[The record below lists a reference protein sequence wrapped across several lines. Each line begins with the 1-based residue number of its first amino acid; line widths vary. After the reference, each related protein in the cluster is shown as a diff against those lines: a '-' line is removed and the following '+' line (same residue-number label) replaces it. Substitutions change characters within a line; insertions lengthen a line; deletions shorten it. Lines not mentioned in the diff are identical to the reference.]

1 MGAFGG
7 LIQTNKGRNLQ
18 AKAEAGALLKFTRM
32 GIGDGQLGGQSIPT
46 LNKLIS
52 EKKSLP
58 ITRLKPQLP
67 AQAIVGAVLSN
78 QDVTTGFYFRE
89 IGIFAQDP
97 DEGEILY
104 AYGNAGS
111 GAEYIPPAGT
121 EDIIEKTIDMI
132 VTFGQAQNVSAVINS
147 SLIFATPEDVAEAL
161 TESKKYTDQKIV
173 AAETPSGPA
182 TGTVVNGNTVYT
194 AALSPAL
201 STLKAFQRVV
211 IKVNVASTGA
221 PTLNPNGLGA
231 KSVLKA
237 SGSAASFKANGVYT
251 LVYDGTAF
259 ILQGEGGEVGTAT
272 APDVLQGK
280 TFPGEDGLVTG
291 TMPNYSRAVLG
302 QDYSQAVSA
311 KGDGGGNIVLEPKT
325 GYYEQ
330 GKNTA
335 GFGSVLALD
344 PNYKSEN
351 IKAGTSI
358 FGVSGKSTVVDTAD
372 AVLDP
377 QYLLVGQSGYDDGV
391 KKAGQMPNRSAENN
405 HMPGLESTVWAG
417 DRFFIRPPHGYF
429 NGSTWVTAAV
439 PGLTANNLRAG
450 VNIAGLLGTLDPN
463 MKMAQAGLGNSSYG
477 SITNLPFKPILLLI
491 SGYYDNG
498 YVTLSGTVG
507 SYFDGSTVHHIISA
521 DAWPKEGSGTYLSM
535 SEATFGSN
543 FVNFALSQYSAQA
556 RGYKVFGV

>member
-32 GIGDGQLGGQSIPT
+32 GIGDGQLGGQSIST

-89 IGIFAQDP
+89 LGIFAQDP

-104 AYGNAGS
+104 AYGNSGS

-121 EDIIEKTIDMI
+121 ADIIEKTIDMI

-147 SLIFATPEDVAEAL
+147 SLIFATPDDVAESL
-161 TESKKYTDQKIV
+161 TESKKYTDQKV
-173 AAETPSGPA
+173 LAAETPSGQA
-182 TGTVVNGNTVYT
+182 TGTLVNGNTVYT
-194 AALSPAL
+194 AALSPTL
-201 STLKAFQRVV
+201 TTLKAFQRVTV
-211 IKVNVASTGA
+211 KTNVASTGS
-221 PTLNPNGLGA
+221 PTFNLDGLGA
-231 KSVLKA
+231 KAALKA
-237 SGSAASFKANGVYT
+237 NGSPASFKANGIYT

-280 TFPGEDGLVTG
+280 TFPGEDGLITG
-291 TMPNYSRAVLG
+291 TMPNLTGVRTAMGATKWPDGGLAVYPEKG
-302 QDYSQAVSA
+302 YQKGGA
-311 KGDGGGNIVLEPKT
+311 GDGEIKVSTAQLQAAETALRSDNIRNGANV
-325 GYYEQ
+325 
-330 GKNTA
+330 
-335 GFGSVLALD
+335 
-344 PNYKSEN
+344 
-351 IKAGTSI
+351 
-358 FGVSGKSTVVDTAD
+358 FGVQGKSTVVDTAD

-391 KKAGQMPNRSAENN
+391 KKDGQMPNRSAENN
-405 HMPGLESTVWAG
+405 HMPGLESTVWPG

-439 PGLTANNLRAG
+439 PGLTAANLRAG
-450 VNIAGLLGTLDPN
+450 VNVGGLVGTLDPSV
-463 MKMAQAGLGNSSYG
+463 KVARG
-477 SITNLPFKPILLLI
+477 SLANITSGTIAANLPFTPKVVLI
-491 SGYYDNG
+491 YTTLMVPTADAHG
-498 YVTLSGTVG
+498 YVGAYLENGVVSYLSLRAIG
-507 SYFDGSTVHHIISA
+507 SS
-521 DAWPKEGSGTYLSM
+521 GSGSVRM
-535 SEATFGSN
+535 QDVQFGSN
-543 FVNFALSQYSAQA
+543 FVSFGSFDYPGTKAQS
-556 RGYKVFGV
+556 YIIFGE